1 MKKFKMKDLKIS
13 YKNENDDTINRDYDT
28 IMDFLDEMESDS
40 DDIPMLDYT
49 DVHAMFFENE
59 LNQKEFDTINDL
71 LNHCKTIIR

>member
-1 MKKFKMKDLKIS
+1 MKDLKIY

>member
-1 MKKFKMKDLKIS
+1 MKDLKIS